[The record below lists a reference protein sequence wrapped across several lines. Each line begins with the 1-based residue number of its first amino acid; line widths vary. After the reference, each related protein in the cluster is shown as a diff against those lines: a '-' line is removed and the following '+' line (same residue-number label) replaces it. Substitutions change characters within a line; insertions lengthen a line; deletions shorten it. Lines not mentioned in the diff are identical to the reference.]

1 MRVPFASLPAR
12 SPALAVVAAMLAG
25 CGSSSSSSNGV
36 AAKTPGEIVATARAA
51 GASAATVHV
60 AGSILSAG
68 KPISL
73 NMELVSHKGGE
84 GRLTLGD
91 LDLELVDVDRV
102 AYAKGNA
109 AFYQHFAGTPAARL
123 LQGKWLKGSVAHG
136 ALAPLASIAELNT
149 LIDAALAGHGALSRA
164 PMTTVD
170 GRKVVAV
177 RDRSGGGTLYV
188 ASTGT
193 PYPVA
198 IVKGGAHAGEIVF
211 DGWNK
216 RVSLDAPA
224 GAVNVEQLQ
233 GGH

>member
-12 SPALAVVAAMLAG
+12 SSALALVAAVLAG
-25 CGSSSSSSNGV
+25 CGSSSHSSNGV
-36 AAKTPGEIVATARAA
+36 AAKPPGEIVAVARSA
-51 GASAATVHV
+51 GAGAATVHV

-84 GRLTLGD
+84 GRLTFGD

-109 AFYQHFAGTPAARL
+109 AFYEHFAGAPAARL
-123 LQGKWLKGSVAHG
+123 LQGKWLKGSAVHG
-136 ALAPLASIAELNT
+136 ALAPLASIAELGT
-149 LIDAALAGHGALSRA
+149 VIDAALAGHGALSRV
-164 PMTTVD
+164 PTTTVD
-170 GRKVVAV
+170 GREVVGV
-177 RDRSGGGTLYV
+177 RDRTGGGTLYV

-198 IVKGGAHAGEIVF
+198 IVKAGARAGEIVF
-211 DGWNK
+211 DRWNK
-216 RVSLDAPA
+216 PVSLDAPA
-224 GAVNVEQLQ
+224 DAVSVEQLQ
-233 GGH
+233 GGR